1 MTDLLVTNS
10 KLSLCLLVRLR
21 IAVEFLHCLVVLSNG
36 LCELYIALCVFVPWE
51 YFRIVR
57 KRGERLVQRF
67 VHFLGRAFEEA
78 PASTDEHCVSCEN
91 GFVLAVFEVEA
102 NAVLRVARCM
112 ESGNFD
118 GADVECLLV

>member
-1 MTDLLVTNS
+1 MTDLLITNS
-10 KLSLCLLVRLR
+10 ELSLRLLVRLR
-21 IAVEFLHCLVVLSNG
+21 VAVEFLYCLVILSNG
-36 LCELYIALCVFVPWE
+36 LCEFDVALCVFVPWE

-57 KRGERLVQRF
+57 KRGERLIQRF

-78 PASTDEHCVSCEN
+78 PASADEHCVPREN
-91 GFVLAVFEVEA
+91 GLVLAVFEVEA
-102 NAVLRVARCM
+102 NAVLCVARRV